1 MTITEPQRE
10 AIMEKK
16 DAKAQEA
23 LKAATNAL
31 SDAIDELRG
40 RNTRLVETLLDVRA
54 ALLASGQPDQE
65 LLVHKIDAALKEVGI

>member
-1 MTITEPQRE
+1 
-10 AIMEKK
+10 MEKK

-23 LKAATNAL
+23 LRAATNAL

-40 RNTRLVETLLDVRA
+40 RNTRLLETLLDVRA
-54 ALLASGQPDQE
+54 ALLASGQPDLE